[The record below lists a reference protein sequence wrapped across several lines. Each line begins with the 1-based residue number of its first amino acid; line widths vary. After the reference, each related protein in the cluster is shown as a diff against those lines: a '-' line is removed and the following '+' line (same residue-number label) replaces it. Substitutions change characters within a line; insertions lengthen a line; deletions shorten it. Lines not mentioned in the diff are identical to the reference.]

1 MKLTEGGKLE
11 RPNICTICERTPEV
25 GTKVVDTERY
35 FEGWPYVLQG
45 RRYVCD
51 RCIKEMLKF
60 FDFADR
66 NEVAIAQ
73 VGQQRA
79 EAVVRGVKLKV
90 DSLVKE
96 LRTLAEDPSVF
107 MVEAESGSIRDT
119 RPVGTGASESGLGET
134 PSEASEGSTE
144 APNLEGDKQDVP
156 SEDRVAGS
164 KNSGAKRGSTQGSR
178 AQSRPRKP
186 ANTAA

>member
-45 RRYVCD
+45 RRYVCEK
-51 RCIKEMLKF
+51 CIKEMLKF

-66 NEVAIAQ
+66 NEVLIAQ
-73 VGQQRA
+73 TAQLRA

-90 DSLVKE
+90 DSMTKE

-107 MVEAESGSIRDT
+107 MVEEPSAEVAAIGGVVREVAVATPDAESSGVGESKAEPSGSAD
-119 RPVGTGASESGLGET
+119 
-134 PSEASEGSTE
+134 
-144 APNLEGDKQDVP
+144 
-156 SEDRVAGS
+156 
-164 KNSGAKRGSTQGSR
+164 SGAKRGSGQGSR

-186 ANTAA
+186 ANTTA